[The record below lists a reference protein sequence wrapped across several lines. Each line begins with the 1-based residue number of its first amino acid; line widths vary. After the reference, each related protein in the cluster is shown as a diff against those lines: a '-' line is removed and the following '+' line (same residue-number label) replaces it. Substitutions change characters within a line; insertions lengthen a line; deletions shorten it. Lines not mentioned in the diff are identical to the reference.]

1 MSPAYPDFTDVGPGT
16 PAGIFLRSFWQPVFL
31 SEKLAAGKAM
41 PLRILGEDFTLFRGQ
56 SGKAYIIAPYC
67 AHRGLKLS
75 TGRIVGE
82 TVECFYHGWTYDG
95 TGQCVA
101 QPAEKK
107 NFATK
112 VKLAGYPVREHL
124 GLIFAYLGEG
134 EPPEL
139 PLFDVMTRDGFIETH
154 AKPRAWSFFTQLE
167 NSVDEAHFNFAHR
180 RSGFADAGLNF
191 DMPELGAEETEYGIL
206 RTGKRGNVTRIGHI
220 VMPNCMYSMAY
231 DHAKGWSEHIA
242 WRVPVETHSHIS
254 FIVECIHKEGA
265 DAEAYR
271 EKRKIERAHLASLEP
286 AGDVARKVLRGELHV
301 DDVPDRPD
309 LVSVQ
314 DAVVLMGQP
323 QARRREED
331 LLAGTDRQ
339 VVMLRSIWARE
350 LRAIENGTPRKR
362 WSVPSDLATTTGV
375 PDEA

>member
-1 MSPAYPDFTDVGPGT
+1 MSVAYPDFTDVGSGT
-16 PAGIFLRSFWQPVFL
+16 PAGVFLRSFWQPVFL
-31 SEKLAAGKAM
+31 SDKLTAGKAM
-41 PLRILGEDFTLFRGQ
+41 PLRILGEDFTLFRGAG
-56 SGKAYIIAPYC
+56 GKAYVIAPYC

-101 QPAEKK
+101 QPAEKTS
-107 NFATK
+107 FAMK

-124 GLIFAYLGEG
+124 GLIFVYFGEG
-134 EPPEL
+134 EPPDL
-139 PLFDVMTRDGFIETH
+139 PRFETMSKDGFTEAQ
-154 AKPRAWSFFTQLE
+154 AKARAWSFFTQLE

-191 DMPELGAEETEYGIL
+191 DVPEIGAEETDYGIL

-220 VMPNCMYSMAY
+220 VMPNCMFSMAY
-231 DHAKGWSEHIA
+231 DHAKGWSEHLA
-242 WRVPVETHSHIS
+242 WRVPVERDSHIS
-254 FIVECIHKEGA
+254 FIVECIHKSGVE
-265 DAEAYR
+265 AEEYR
-271 EKRKIERAHLASLEP
+271 AKRKAERARLAELEP
-286 AGDVARKVLRGELHV
+286 AEVLARRVLRGELSP

-323 QARRREED
+323 PSRRREDD

-339 VVMLRSIWARE
+339 VVMLRGIWARE
-350 LRAIENGTPRKR
+350 LRAIENGTARKR
-362 WSVPSDLATTTGV
+362 WSVPQNLSITTGV
-375 PDEA
+375 PEEV